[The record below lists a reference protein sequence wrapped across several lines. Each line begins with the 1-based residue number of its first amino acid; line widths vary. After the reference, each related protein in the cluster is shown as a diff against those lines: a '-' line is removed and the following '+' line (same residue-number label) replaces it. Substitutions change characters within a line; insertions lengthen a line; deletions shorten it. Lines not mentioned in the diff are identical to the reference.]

1 MVQSSTNQKMK
12 ELGEKLLLQKSE
24 KSKTISKFSKKK
36 QGQISEKDHREK
48 MKSKRIVI
56 SSRNMK

>member
-1 MVQSSTNQKMK
+1 MK
-12 ELGEKLLLQKSE
+12 ELGEKLLMQKNE

-36 QGQISEKDHREK
+36 QGQISEKEHREK
-48 MKSKRIVI
+48 MKNKRIVI